1 MSTSLS
7 VAGRPGDGRPGGDD
21 SRHTVQFYEHD
32 DFLVARVVDFVTGG
46 TDRGEPVVVIATA
59 AHGAAFRQQLVRTG
73 LDVEE
78 CEKNG
83 SLTILDAAEI
93 LEKIMVGDRPD
104 RRLYREVVGGVLG
117 SAAQMSTAGHFRA
130 YGEMV
135 DLLWRAGKRDA
146 AIALEELWNEIGS
159 EYSFSLLCAYVMD
172 NFRSESDAAGFEE
185 VCRTHSK
192 VVPTER
198 YVALEDADARLRE
211 ISVLQQRARA
221 LESEIAHRKQV
232 ENELRDAV
240 KVRDDFLCV
249 AGHELRTPLTVLR
262 LQLASLL
269 ENDIASRPPRTQ
281 RRLAA
286 LAAQTERLSRL
297 AERLVDASQMGTD
310 GLALRP
316 ESMDLAA
323 LARDTAEGL
332 ADVATAAGC
341 RVTVLGDSSVAG
353 CWDRDRLN
361 QVLQDLLSN
370 SFKFGRGTEVHLVV
384 KSLPEHVELVVR
396 DGGVGVPLGE
406 RERIFERFVR
416 AAPTES
422 FGGLGLGLWIARRI
436 VEAHGGDIRLDSS
449 PATDGAAF
457 RVTLPY
463 AAVPPA

>member
-7 VAGRPGDGRPGGDD
+7 IAGRPGDGRPGGDD

-32 DFLVARVVDFVTGG
+32 EFLVGRVVDFVNGG

-59 AHGAAFRQQLVRTG
+59 AHGAAFREQLVRTG

-83 SLTILDAAEI
+83 ALTILDAAEI
-93 LEKIMVGDRPD
+93 LEKITVGDRPD

-117 SAAQMSTAGHFRA
+117 SAAQMSTAGYFRA

-135 DLLWRAGKRDA
+135 DLLWRAGKREA

-185 VCRTHSK
+185 VCRTISK
-192 VVPTER
+192 VVPDEEC
-198 YVALEDADARLRE
+198 YVALEDADTLIFRDFLRSPE
-211 ISVLQQRARA
+211 GCMGLLQG
-221 LESEIAHRKQV
+221 EIAHRKQV

-262 LQLASLL
+262 LQVASLL
-269 ENDIASRPPRTQ
+269 ENDIAGRAPRTQ

-341 RVTVLGDSSVAG
+341 RVTG
-353 CWDRDRLN
+353 
-361 QVLQDLLSN
+361 
-370 SFKFGRGTEVHLVV
+370 GRR
-384 KSLPEHVELVVR
+384 S
-396 DGGVGVPLGE
+396 
-406 RERIFERFVR
+406 
-416 AAPTES
+416 
-422 FGGLGLGLWIARRI
+422 
-436 VEAHGGDIRLDSS
+436 
-449 PATDGAAF
+449 
-457 RVTLPY
+457 
-463 AAVPPA
+463 